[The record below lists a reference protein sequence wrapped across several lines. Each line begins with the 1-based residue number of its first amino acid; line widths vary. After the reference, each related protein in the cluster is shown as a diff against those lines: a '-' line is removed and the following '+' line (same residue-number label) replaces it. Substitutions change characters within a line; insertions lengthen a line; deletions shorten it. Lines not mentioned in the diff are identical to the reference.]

1 MVEVGLAGCWKCVC
15 NIFVVNL
22 HMLSFLVCV
31 NVFAGFFCI
40 NGIFEFL
47 SFTPECYISPPPPLH
62 TAGSIRILDFI
73 DGTLGTHTLG
83 AKCLDNKSSM
93 AMWKCCVCR
102 QYNIFLGS
110 LLAKSGLCRFDCL
123 TCGQFVGNNFRR
135 SINCSALT
143 YNFLIDFPTLT
154 LPFLFFSFFFF
165 IPLRASQKCF
175 SRSGVQSE
183 FRSVYKDECM
193 CVRVCVIRSRLIGY
207 AARTLSHT

>member
-1 MVEVGLAGCWKCVC
+1 MEFSNFC
-15 NIFVVNL
+15 
-22 HMLSFLVCV
+22 HSPQ
-31 NVFAGFFCI
+31 NVI
-40 NGIFEFL
+40 YPL
-47 SFTPECYISPPPPLH
+47 PPLH
-62 TAGSIRILDFI
+62 TAGSIWILDFI

-165 IPLRASQKCF
+165 FIPLRASQKCF